1 MYNENDYQLERRRF
15 RCSSLIAIYFPFKN
29 FSISTPYCV
38 LYRWTLIFLSLDPQR
53 SAHECYFIF
62 LLALAGSLSDAL
74 IVAFIEF
81 AWYKYLFR
89 DGALDDQPICSTGC
103 YDYFFSSGRKNIS
116 HKAKAA

>member
-38 LYRWTLIFLSLDPQR
+38 LYRWTLIFVWIPNVQPM
-53 SAHECYFIF
+53 SAILF

-74 IVAFIEF
+74 IVALLSLLGTNIYLGMGPWTISQFVALAAMITFFIWEE
-81 AWYKYLFR
+81 KYL
-89 DGALDDQPICSTGC
+89 S
-103 YDYFFSSGRKNIS
+103 
-116 HKAKAA
+116 